1 VDSRL
6 LDEQNSRMKLF
17 VTTASAASWGSRCSA
32 LSQHLFWCKNRYNYG
47 HWSHYSSSLLPRGW
61 KFGSITEKDRIKNAS
76 SRSKLGSELQETR
89 KRKGGR
95 HSRLFFGKV
104 CLSFKKGADNILPSC
119 GNQNKKSSF
128 GKNQYILFCDT
139 FYWIVDIEEALHELG
154 ISRTESP
161 HCEIHHGRELA
172 CRAVPAQTHNTTC
185 SERRRLFSVVFNFTF
200 RCRVGLASVSR
211 CRSYIYDH
219 ADIRYQ
225 VINLIWLAL
234 IYFKHKQRALSC
246 L

>member
-47 HWSHYSSSLLPRGW
+47 HWSHYSSSLLPRGR

-128 GKNQYILFCDT
+128 GKNQYMNSW
-139 FYWIVDIEEALHELG
+139 Y
-154 ISRTESP
+154 RRSP
-161 HCEIHHGRELA
+161 PWAWYLPDR
-172 CRAVPAQTHNTTC
+172 VPALWDSSWKGTRMPRSTC
-185 SERRRLFSVVFNFTF
+185 
-200 RCRVGLASVSR
+200 
-211 CRSYIYDH
+211 
-219 ADIRYQ
+219 AD
-225 VINLIWLAL
+225 A
-234 IYFKHKQRALSC
+234 
-246 L
+246 